1 MKLTKKAYAKLNLSL
16 DVSEKLENGYHSIES
31 IFQSVSLFDEIM
43 VEIIDKK
50 IDIICEDESL
60 LGESNICFL
69 AAQLF
74 FEKTNIQKGAKITIN
89 KGIPIAAGLGGGS
102 ADAAAVLLIL
112 NELFSFPLKTD
123 ELLALG
129 LKLGA
134 DVPFCIIGGTMY
146 VCGVGEILKS
156 TMPLPQCD
164 IIIIKNDQKPSTKEL
179 YARLDSKE
187 IVPHPDINKMLIALE
202 NGDVKCLGKM
212 VENSFSAVWGE
223 SISSVKND
231 LKNFGALG
239 TELSGSGPSVFGIFN
254 VGDGKKVYNELKNKY
269 KEIHLCTPVL
279 KGVE

>member
-187 IVPHPDINKMLIALE
+187 IVPHPDINKMLIALA